1 MKRPSC
7 RKCPWSSSPQ
17 SMRRR
22 QRKGRSRRRR
32 RPPRPDSRSLWDLVG
47 SRFQNNRRA
56 ECRPERGSMS
66 LQLLILLVPVI
77 FGLMGFALDLGRLWL
92 IRGELNQAA
101 NAMALAAAGQIA
113 LGQDMMQA
121 AANLAL
127 NETNGNRYNFG
138 STVIPS
144 GTVTCFAGL
153 DSASQN
159 DLGATTACGPGTF
172 VQASISVPAPLLFW
186 SLLPGGSSRTT
197 TVASS

>member
-1 MKRPSC
+1 
-7 RKCPWSSSPQ
+7 
-17 SMRRR
+17 
-22 QRKGRSRRRR
+22 
-32 RPPRPDSRSLWDLVG
+32 
-47 SRFQNNRRA
+47 
-56 ECRPERGSMS
+56 MS

-101 NAMALAAAGQIA
+101 NAMALAAAGQMA

-144 GTVTCFAGL
+144 GTVTCFGSL

-159 DLGATTACGPGTF
+159 DLGATTDCGPGTF
-172 VQASISVPAPLLFW
+172 VQTSISVLQAPLLFW
-186 SLLPGGSSRTT
+186 SLLPGGELRTT
-197 TVASS
+197 AVASAAVAGVSAP